1 MSKGRDA
8 TTITDSTG
16 RRRLTKLWDGGS
28 RRALR
33 APSRGAGRHAA
44 PSSGPRR
51 RDGVLVVRSC
61 ARPRGDARAVAAA
74 APSPRVDAA
83 SCRVSALPSG
93 RRVPSFL
100 GPATRRWASRR
111 STRTASAD
119 DGRLGQSNAPENGG
133 RLHAIDATLRL
144 LDGMRAA
151 QHTHTQRASTRGDR
165 APPRSGRARRDEA
178 GGLQPRGLCG

>member
-16 RRRLTKLWDGGS
+16 RRRITKLGDRGS

-33 APSRGAGRHAA
+33 ALAGAAA
-44 PSSGPRR
+44 TPATRR
-51 RDGVLVVRSC
+51 
-61 ARPRGDARAVAAA
+61 RPRGRVGSTAFGRALLRSASRRRASRCRRGA
-74 APSPRVDAA
+74 LPPRRCCFV
-83 SCRVSALPSG
+83 SGSALPSG

-119 DGRLGQSNAPENGG
+119 DGRLGL
-133 RLHAIDATLRL
+133 RATPQRT
-144 LDGMRAA
+144 AA
-151 QHTHTQRASTRGDR
+151 DSTPSTRHCVCSMAREPANTHTRE
-165 APPRSGRARRDEA
+165 RARPP
-178 GGLQPRGLCG
+178 LTNPRAQWTSTAR

>member
-16 RRRLTKLWDGGS
+16 RRRLTKLWDEGS

-44 PSSGPRR
+44 PSSGLRR
-51 RDGVLVVRSC
+51 LDGVLVVRSC

-83 SCRVSALPSG
+83 SCRGSALPSG

-119 DGRLGQSNAPENGG
+119 DGRLGL
-133 RLHAIDATLRL
+133 RATPQRT
-144 LDGMRAA
+144 AA
-151 QHTHTQRASTRGDR
+151 DSTPSTRHCVCSMACEPPITHTREREQVREAT
-165 APPRSGRARRDEA
+165 APPAQWTSTAR
-178 GGLQPRGLCG
+178 